1 MQIKR
6 LSNQVCMIIDIIV
19 DLCNLLYTSLDDME
33 NLWNGVILAEEVVNF
48 SLVTL
53 KVLHDLCQ

>member
-1 MQIKR
+1 
-6 LSNQVCMIIDIIV
+6 MIIDIIV